1 MKLIIHIGGQI
12 LSLNIERQLKNIE
25 HLVIIGDFK
34 KGLEVIEKNL
44 KRKDINEEDQLRL
57 LIFRG
62 FIQNRLGN
70 HKEAFEIAK
79 SVSMRK
85 KEEKLSL
92 TYLDALILETITS
105 YLLNEVKQSFKLIE
119 DCFQVI
125 TKISGVDQKE
135 LAKRKSHI
143 YGIKGTQAGTLGDY
157 TEGIENLQLAIKYAK
172 EADYKDREAFYSS
185 QLAMTLYYQNK
196 LEEAEEILEKA
207 LELAQSINNKH
218 EIAFA
223 YNRYGVLKSARFNY
237 IDALEYLL
245 KSESLLKELG
255 STFLFSGL
263 YVNIADVYLSRYQLD
278 EALEYAKKALEFG
291 FLEYLMYG
299 IMGEIYLWKNEF
311 EKAEETLLKAMKLSI
326 KAADTRIIPKILYS
340 LVILAVER
348 KEETKAQDYLK
359 QLEDLAKKREYE
371 YLKGYYNFAL
381 TIYYK
386 SSSDIDDWGKAK
398 RILKELLKDKKL
410 PDYLRTDALFSLLEI
425 RLMELQI
432 TASKETLEQVL
443 QQILELQNE
452 AEDKRFYWVLVELYY
467 LRSQVALLELNVKKS
482 LELLT
487 TASIIAEDKGLKF
500 LMQKIEKERKKVESQ
515 IEMWNRFQEQN
526 TPLTE
531 TLKEIQLEN
540 TRKDIVRETI
550 MEVRDKNTGEI
561 KEYRKLFSIK
571 I

>member
-1 MKLIIHIGGQI
+1 
-12 LSLNIERQLKNIE
+12 
-25 HLVIIGDFK
+25 
-34 KGLEVIEKNL
+34 
-44 KRKDINEEDQLRL
+44 
-57 LIFRG
+57 
-62 FIQNRLGN
+62 
-70 HKEAFEIAK
+70 
-79 SVSMRK
+79 
-85 KEEKLSL
+85 
-92 TYLDALILETITS
+92 
-105 YLLNEVKQSFKLIE
+105 
-119 DCFQVI
+119 
-125 TKISGVDQKE
+125 
-135 LAKRKSHI
+135 
-143 YGIKGTQAGTLGDY
+143 
-157 TEGIENLQLAIKYAK
+157 
-172 EADYKDREAFYSS
+172 
-185 QLAMTLYYQNK
+185 MTLYYQNK

-237 IDALEYLL
+237 NDALEYYL

-255 STFLFSGL
+255 STLFFSGL
-263 YVNIADVYLSRYQLD
+263 YTNIAGLYLNKYQLD

-291 FLEYLMYG
+291 FLEYLMHAV
-299 IMGEIYLWKNEF
+299 IGEIYLWKNEF

-326 KAADTRIIPKILYS
+326 KAADTRVIPGILYN
-340 LVILAVER
+340 LVVLAVER

-359 QLEDLAKKREYE
+359 QLEDLAKEKDYE
-371 YLKGYYNFAL
+371 YLKAYYNFAL

-398 RILKELLKDKKL
+398 RILKGLLKDKKL

-425 RLMELQI
+425 RLMELRI

-452 AEDKRFYWVLVELYY
+452 VEDKRLCWILVELYY

-482 LELLT
+482 LELLA

-500 LMQKIEKERKKVESQ
+500 LVQKIEKEQRNVENQ
-515 IEMWNRFQEQN
+515 IEMWNKFQEQN
-526 TPLTE
+526 APLAE
-531 TLKEIQLEN
+531 TLKEIELEK
-540 TRKDIVRETI
+540 TAKSIVKETI
-550 MEVRDKNTGEI
+550 MEVRDEKTGQI

>member
-1 MKLIIHIGGQI
+1 MRIEPYSTVIQKQLQRIERLIIT
-12 LSLNIERQLKNIE
+12 
-25 HLVIIGDFK
+25 GDFK
-34 KGLEVIEKNL
+34 KGLELIEKNL
-44 KRKDINEEDQLRL
+44 KGKDINEDDQLRL
-57 LIFRG
+57 LNFKG
-62 FIQNRLGN
+62 HIQNKLGN
-70 HKEAFEIAK
+70 YKEAFEIAENILKRK
-79 SVSMRK
+79 SEDK
-85 KEEKLSL
+85 NSL
-92 TYLDALILETITS
+92 IYLDALSLKAVTS
-105 YLLNEVKQSFKLIE
+105 FLLDKVKQSLLLIE
-119 DCFQVI
+119 DCFQLI
-125 TKISGVDQKE
+125 TKISNVDQKE

-172 EADYKDREAFYSS
+172 ETDYKDREAFYSS
-185 QLAMTLYYQNK
+185 QLAMTLFFQNK

-207 LELAQSINNKH
+207 LELAQSINNEH

-237 IDALEYLL
+237 NDALEYFF

-255 STFLFSGL
+255 STFLFSTL

-278 EALEYAKKALEFG
+278 ESLEYAKKALEFG

-299 IMGEIYLWKNEF
+299 LIGEIYLWKNEF
-311 EKAEETLLKAMKLSI
+311 EKAEETLLKAMKLCI
-326 KAADTRIIPKILYS
+326 KAADTRVIPKMLYN

-371 YLKGYYNFAL
+371 YLEGYYNFAL

-432 TASKETLEQVL
+432 TASKETLEKVL

-452 AEDKRFYWVLVELYY
+452 AEDKRLYWVLVELYY
-467 LRSQVALLELNVKKS
+467 LRSQVALLELDVKKS

-550 MEVRDKNTGEI
+550 MEVRDENTGQI

>member
-1 MKLIIHIGGQI
+1 M
-12 LSLNIERQLKNIE
+12 SPTIENQLKNIE
-25 HLVIIGDFK
+25 QLIIIGDFK

-44 KRKDINEEDQLRL
+44 KRKDTNEEDQLRL
-57 LIFRG
+57 LNFKG
-62 FIQNRLGN
+62 YIQNRLGN

-79 SVSMRK
+79 SVSMKK

-92 TYLDALILETITS
+92 TYLDALILETIS
-105 YLLNEVKQSFKLIE
+105 SFLLNKVKQSLILIE

-125 TKISGVDQKE
+125 TKISNVDQKE

-157 TEGIENLQLAIKYAK
+157 TKGIENLQLAIKYAK
-172 EADYKDREAFYSS
+172 ETDYKDREAFYSS

-223 YNRYGVLKSARFNY
+223 YNRYGALKSARFNY
-237 IDALEYLL
+237 NDALEYFF

-255 STFLFSGL
+255 STFLFSAL

-299 IMGEIYLWKNEF
+299 LIGEIYLWKNEF

-326 KAADTRIIPKILYS
+326 KAADIRIIPKILYS

-371 YLKGYYNFAL
+371 YLEGYYNFAL

-452 AEDKRFYWVLVELYY
+452 AEDKRLYWVLVELYY

-500 LMQKIEKERKKVESQ
+500 LVQKIKKEQEKVESQ

-531 TLKEIQLEN
+531 TLKEIKLEN

-550 MEVRDKNTGEI
+550 MEVRDENTGQI

>member
-1 MKLIIHIGGQI
+1 MRIEPYSTDIQKQLQR
-12 LSLNIERQLKNIE
+12 IERLMIT
-25 HLVIIGDFK
+25 GDFK
-34 KGLEVIEKNL
+34 KGLELIEKNL
-44 KRKDINEEDQLRL
+44 KGKDINEDDQLRL
-57 LIFRG
+57 LNFKG
-62 FIQNRLGN
+62 YIQNKLGN
-70 HKEAFEIAK
+70 YKEAFEIAENILKRK
-79 SVSMRK
+79 SEDK
-85 KEEKLSL
+85 NSL
-92 TYLDALILETITS
+92 IYLDALSLKAVTS
-105 YLLNEVKQSFKLIE
+105 FLLNKVKQSLLLIE
-119 DCFQVI
+119 DCFQLL
-125 TKISGVDQKE
+125 TKISNVDQKE
-135 LAKRKSHI
+135 LAKRKSHV
-143 YGIKGTQAGTLGDY
+143 YGIKGTQAGSLGDY

-172 EADYKDREAFYSS
+172 ETDYKDREAFYSS
-185 QLAMTLYYQNK
+185 QLAMTLFYQNK

-237 IDALEYLL
+237 NDALEYFF

-255 STFLFSGL
+255 STFLFSVL

-299 IMGEIYLWKNEF
+299 LIGEIYLWKNEF
-311 EKAEETLLKAMKLSI
+311 EKAEETLLKAMKLCI
-326 KAADTRIIPKILYS
+326 KAADTRVIPKMLYN

-371 YLKGYYNFAL
+371 YLEGYYNFAL

-452 AEDKRFYWVLVELYY
+452 AEDKRLYWVLVELYY

-500 LMQKIEKERKKVESQ
+500 LVQKIKKEQEKVESQ

-531 TLKEIQLEN
+531 TLKEIKLEN
-540 TRKDIVRETI
+540 TTRSIMRETI
-550 MEVRDKNTGEI
+550 MEVRDENTGQI

>member
-1 MKLIIHIGGQI
+1 
-12 LSLNIERQLKNIE
+12 
-25 HLVIIGDFK
+25 
-34 KGLEVIEKNL
+34 L
-44 KRKDINEEDQLRL
+44 KRKSEDKNS
-57 LIFRG
+57 LI
-62 FIQNRLGN
+62 
-70 HKEAFEIAK
+70 
-79 SVSMRK
+79 
-85 KEEKLSL
+85 
-92 TYLDALILETITS
+92 YLDALSLKAFTS
-105 YLLNEVKQSFKLIE
+105 FLLDKVKQSLLLIE
-119 DCFQVI
+119 DCFQLI
-125 TKISGVDQKE
+125 TKISNVDQKE
-135 LAKRKSHI
+135 LAKRKSHV
-143 YGIKGTQAGTLGDY
+143 YGIKGTQAGSLGDY

-172 EADYKDREAFYSS
+172 ETDYKDREAFYSS
-185 QLAMTLYYQNK
+185 QLAVTLYYQNK

-207 LELAQSINNKH
+207 LELAQSINNEH

-237 IDALEYLL
+237 NDALEYFF

-255 STFLFSGL
+255 STFLFSTL
-263 YVNIADVYLSRYQLD
+263 YINIADVYLSRYQLD

-299 IMGEIYLWKNEF
+299 LIGEIYLWKNEF
-311 EKAEETLLKAMKLSI
+311 EKAEETLLKAMKLCI
-326 KAADTRIIPKILYS
+326 KAADTRVIPKMLYN

-371 YLKGYYNFAL
+371 YLEGYYNFAL

-410 PDYLRTDALFSLLEI
+410 RDYLMTDALFSLLEI

-452 AEDKRFYWVLVELYY
+452 AEDKRLYWVLVELYY

-500 LMQKIEKERKKVESQ
+500 LVQKIKKEQEKVESQ

-531 TLKEIQLEN
+531 TLKEIKLEN
-540 TRKDIVRETI
+540 TTRSIMRETI
-550 MEVRDKNTGEI
+550 MEVRDENTGQI

>member
-1 MKLIIHIGGQI
+1 MSETIQKQLLRIEKLI
-12 LSLNIERQLKNIE
+12 
-25 HLVIIGDFK
+25 VTGDYQ
-34 KGLEVIEKNL
+34 KGLELIEENL
-44 KRKDINEEDQLRL
+44 KGYEIDEDDQLRL
-57 LIFRG
+57 LNFKG
-62 FIQNRLGN
+62 HIQNKLGN
-70 HKEAFEIAK
+70 YKEAFEIAENILKRK
-79 SVSMRK
+79 SEDK
-85 KEEKLSL
+85 NSL
-92 TYLDALILETITS
+92 IYLDALSLKAVTS
-105 YLLNEVKQSFKLIE
+105 FLLGKVKQSRLLIE
-119 DCFQVI
+119 DCFQLI
-125 TKISGVDQKE
+125 TKISNVDQKE

-143 YGIKGTQAGTLGDY
+143 YGIKGTLAGSLGDY

-172 EADYKDREAFYSS
+172 EVDYKDREAFYSS
-185 QLAMTLYYQNK
+185 QLAMTLFYQNK

-237 IDALEYLL
+237 NDALEYFF

-255 STFLFSGL
+255 STFLFSAL

-291 FLEYLMYG
+291 FLEYLMHAL
-299 IMGEIYLWKNEF
+299 IGEIYLWKNEF

-371 YLKGYYNFAL
+371 YLEGYYNFAL

-452 AEDKRFYWVLVELYY
+452 AEDKRLYWVLVELYY

-500 LMQKIEKERKKVESQ
+500 LVQKIKKEQEKVESQ

-550 MEVRDKNTGEI
+550 MEVRDENTGVI
-561 KEYRKLFSIK
+561 KEYRKLFTLK

>member
-1 MKLIIHIGGQI
+1 MRIEPYSIAIQKQLQR
-12 LSLNIERQLKNIE
+12 IERLMIT
-25 HLVIIGDFK
+25 GDFK
-34 KGLEVIEKNL
+34 KGLELIEKNL
-44 KRKDINEEDQLRL
+44 KGKDINEDDQLRL
-57 LIFRG
+57 LNFKG
-62 FIQNRLGN
+62 YIQNKLGN
-70 HKEAFEIAK
+70 YKEAFEIAENILKRK
-79 SVSMRK
+79 SEDK
-85 KEEKLSL
+85 NSL
-92 TYLDALILETITS
+92 IYLDALSLKAVTS
-105 YLLNEVKQSFKLIE
+105 FLLNKVKQSLLLIE
-119 DCFQVI
+119 DCFQLL
-125 TKISGVDQKE
+125 TKISNVDQKE
-135 LAKRKSHI
+135 LAKRKSHV
-143 YGIKGTQAGTLGDY
+143 YGIKGTQAGSLGDY

-172 EADYKDREAFYSS
+172 ETDYKDREAFYSS
-185 QLAMTLYYQNK
+185 QLAMTLFYQNK

-237 IDALEYLL
+237 NDALEYFF

-255 STFLFSGL
+255 STFLFSVL

-299 IMGEIYLWKNEF
+299 LIGEIYLWKNEF
-311 EKAEETLLKAMKLSI
+311 EKAEETLLKAMKLCI
-326 KAADTRIIPKILYS
+326 KAADTRVIPKMLYN

-371 YLKGYYNFAL
+371 YLEGYYNFAL

-452 AEDKRFYWVLVELYY
+452 AEDKRLYWVLVELYY
-467 LRSQVALLELNVKKS
+467 LRSQVALLELDVKKS

-500 LMQKIEKERKKVESQ
+500 LVQKIKKEQEKVESQ

-531 TLKEIQLEN
+531 TLKEIKLEN
-540 TRKDIVRETI
+540 TTRSIMRETI
-550 MEVRDKNTGEI
+550 MEVRDENTGQI

>member
-1 MKLIIHIGGQI
+1 MSETIQKQLLRIEKLI
-12 LSLNIERQLKNIE
+12 
-25 HLVIIGDFK
+25 VTGDYQ
-34 KGLEVIEKNL
+34 KGLELIEENL
-44 KRKDINEEDQLRL
+44 KGYEIDEDNQLRL
-57 LIFRG
+57 LNFKG
-62 FIQNRLGN
+62 HIQNKLGN
-70 HKEAFEIAK
+70 YKDAFEIAENILK
-79 SVSMRK
+79 RK
-85 KEEKLSL
+85 QEDKNSL
-92 TYLDALILETITS
+92 IYLDALSLKAFTSFIL
-105 YLLNEVKQSFKLIE
+105 NKVKQSFLLIE
-119 DCFQVI
+119 ECFQLI
-125 TKISGVDQKE
+125 TKISNVDKKE
-135 LAKRKSHI
+135 LTKRKSYV
-143 YGIKGTQAGTLGDY
+143 YGIKGTQAGSLGDY

-172 EADYKDREAFYSS
+172 EVDYKDREAFYSS
-185 QLAMTLYYQNK
+185 QLAMTLFYQNK

-223 YNRYGVLKSARFNY
+223 YNRYGVLKSARFNHN
-237 IDALEYLL
+237 DALEYYF

-255 STFLFSGL
+255 STFLFSVL

-299 IMGEIYLWKNEF
+299 IIGEIYLWKNEF
-311 EKAEETLLKAMKLSI
+311 EKAEENLLKAMKLCV
-326 KAADTRIIPKILYS
+326 KAADTRVIPKMLYN

-371 YLKGYYNFAL
+371 YLEGYYYFAL

-452 AEDKRFYWVLVELYY
+452 AEDKRLYWVLVELYY

>member
-1 MKLIIHIGGQI
+1 VRIEPYSTAIQKQLQRIERLIIT
-12 LSLNIERQLKNIE
+12 
-25 HLVIIGDFK
+25 GDFK
-34 KGLEVIEKNL
+34 KGLELIEKNL
-44 KRKDINEEDQLRL
+44 KGKDINEDDQLRL
-57 LIFRG
+57 LNFKG
-62 FIQNRLGN
+62 HIQNKLGN
-70 HKEAFEIAK
+70 NKEAFEIAENILKRK
-79 SVSMRK
+79 SEDK
-85 KEEKLSL
+85 NSL
-92 TYLDALILETITS
+92 IYLDALSLKAVTS
-105 YLLNEVKQSFKLIE
+105 FLLGKVKQSLLLIE
-119 DCFQVI
+119 DCFQLI
-125 TKISGVDQKE
+125 TKISNVDQKE

-143 YGIKGTQAGTLGDY
+143 YGIKGTLAGSLGDY

-172 EADYKDREAFYSS
+172 ETDLKNREAFYSS
-185 QLAMTLYYQNK
+185 QLAMTLFYQNK

-237 IDALEYLL
+237 NDSLEYFF
-245 KSESLLKELG
+245 KSESLLKELC
-255 STFLFSGL
+255 STFLFSTL
-263 YVNIADVYLSRYQLD
+263 YVNIADLYLSRYQLD

-299 IMGEIYLWKNEF
+299 LIGEIYLWKNEF
-311 EKAEETLLKAMKLSI
+311 EKAEETLLKAMKLCI
-326 KAADTRIIPKILYS
+326 KATDTRVIPKMLYN

-371 YLKGYYNFAL
+371 YLEGYYNFAL

-452 AEDKRFYWVLVELYY
+452 AEDKRLYWVLVELYY

-487 TASIIAEDKGLKF
+487 TASIIAEDKGLEF

-531 TLKEIQLEN
+531 TLKEIKLEN
-540 TRKDIVRETI
+540 TTRSIMRETI
-550 MEVRDKNTGEI
+550 MEVRDENTGQI

>member
-1 MKLIIHIGGQI
+1 MRIEPYSTDIQKQLQR
-12 LSLNIERQLKNIE
+12 IERLMIT
-25 HLVIIGDFK
+25 GDFK
-34 KGLEVIEKNL
+34 KGLELIEKNL
-44 KRKDINEEDQLRL
+44 KGKDINEDDQLRL
-57 LIFRG
+57 LNFKG
-62 FIQNRLGN
+62 YIQNKLGN
-70 HKEAFEIAK
+70 YKEAFEIAENILKRK
-79 SVSMRK
+79 SEDK
-85 KEEKLSL
+85 NSL
-92 TYLDALILETITS
+92 IYLDALSLKAVTS
-105 YLLNEVKQSFKLIE
+105 FLLNKVKQSLLLIE
-119 DCFQVI
+119 DCFQLL
-125 TKISGVDQKE
+125 TKISNVDQKE
-135 LAKRKSHI
+135 LAKRKSHV
-143 YGIKGTQAGTLGDY
+143 YGIKGTQAGSLGDY

-172 EADYKDREAFYSS
+172 ETDYKDREAFYSS
-185 QLAMTLYYQNK
+185 QLAMTLFYQNK

-237 IDALEYLL
+237 NDALEYFF

-255 STFLFSGL
+255 STFLFSVL

-299 IMGEIYLWKNEF
+299 LIGEIYLWKNEF
-311 EKAEETLLKAMKLSI
+311 EKAEETLLKAMKLCI
-326 KAADTRIIPKILYS
+326 KAADTRVIPKMLYN

-371 YLKGYYNFAL
+371 YLEGYYNFAL

-452 AEDKRFYWVLVELYY
+452 AEDKRLYWVLVELYY
-467 LRSQVALLELNVKKS
+467 LRSQVALLELDVKKS

-500 LMQKIEKERKKVESQ
+500 LVQKIKKEQEKVESQ

-531 TLKEIQLEN
+531 TLKEIKLEN
-540 TRKDIVRETI
+540 TTRSIMRETI
-550 MEVRDKNTGEI
+550 MEVRDENTGQI